1 MLNNYDFSPSFE
13 ELDDA
18 SPLLPLEGEKEK

>member
-13 ELDDA
+13 ELDDV
-18 SPLLPLEGEKEK
+18 SPLLPLEVEKEK